1 MSYDPAYNECDALLA
16 LLDDDYDA
24 MVLALRDDPESLDE
38 VVLDAPVL
46 PLMDAFRTL
55 VTALPDRHDA
65 LRSLLSM
72 RIENIRTTVYYD
84 PELHLYDLFCLT
96 DICMSLLPQ

>member
-1 MSYDPAYNECDALLA
+1 MSDDPAYNECDALLA

-24 MVLALRDDPESLDE
+24 MVLALRDDPASLDE

-65 LRSLLSM
+65 LRSLLAM
-72 RIENIRTTVYYD
+72 RIENIRTTDDYD
-84 PELHLYDLFCLT
+84 PVVCAHDLSSLT
-96 DICMSLLPQ
+96 DMYALLPQ

>member
-1 MSYDPAYNECDALLA
+1 MDDDPAYNECDALLA

-24 MVLALRDDPESLDE
+24 MVLALRDDPASLDE
-38 VVLDAPVL
+38 VVFDAPVL
-46 PLMDAFRTL
+46 PLLDAFRTL

-84 PELHLYDLFCLT
+84 PELRLRDLSSLT
-96 DICMSLLPQ
+96 DMYVLLPQ

>member
-1 MSYDPAYNECDALLA
+1 MSDDPAYNECDALLA

-24 MVLALRDDPESLDE
+24 MVLALRDDPASLDE

-65 LRSLLSM
+65 LRSLLAM
-72 RIENIRTTVYYD
+72 RIETLQDYYD
-84 PELHLYDLFCLT
+84 PVVCAHDLSSLT
-96 DICMSLLPQ
+96 DMYALLPQ

>member
-1 MSYDPAYNECDALLA
+1 MSDDPAYNECDALLA

-24 MVLALRDDPESLDE
+24 MVLALRDDPASLDE

-46 PLMDAFRTL
+46 PLLDAFRTL

-65 LRSLLSM
+65 LRSLLAM
-72 RIENIRTTVYYD
+72 RIETLQDDYD
-84 PELHLYDLFCLT
+84 PDVRAHDLSSLT
-96 DICMSLLPQ
+96 DMYALLPQ